1 MGLGK
6 SIQTIALLNTLYE
19 NLDRNPEVAYPTVR
33 KKKKKKKK
41 HKYDTKKC
49 EFLGKKS
56 TYFSSTYN
64 TVELDE

>member
-33 KKKKKKKK
+33 KNKKKKEYK
-41 HKYDTKKC
+41 HDTKKC
-49 EFLGKKS
+49 EFSGKKS

-64 TVELDE
+64 TVELGE

>member
-33 KKKKKKKK
+33 KKKKKKKN
-41 HKYDTKKC
+41 DTKKC
-49 EFLGKKS
+49 EFLGKKG